1 MIESCKKD
9 ITHINWLAVDFDV
22 AEQSVKIL
30 QNRIVKAKLTGRTRM
45 VKKLQ
50 SLLVKSLNAR
60 ILAVKR
66 VSENKGKKTAGVDG
80 KLLDTSIKK
89 CKCVDE
95 LKIKLPDYKS
105 MPLKRIEIP
114 KKNGK
119 LRPLGIPTMFD
130 RSLQALYKLALE
142 PIAEVVADKNSY
154 GFRPKRS
161 TQDAMK
167 QVWICTSKRNGGEW
181 ILEADIKGCFDN
193 ISHQWIYDNIPLDN
207 RLLKQWLKSGF
218 IKDDTLFPTD
228 SGTPQGGIISPILAN
243 MVLDGIEE
251 VVKRHKA
258 RFQKMKDGVILYRHT
273 NRLNFIR
280 YADDFV
286 ITGHSPKYL
295 RLLQKDIEI
304 FLNQRGLELSKEKTH
319 ITHIRDGFN
328 FLGFN
333 FRKYPNNKVIVKP
346 TKDGIKSFKSKIKEI
361 FKKYNSSS
369 LSMLITKLNP
379 LLRGWANYYRFV
391 NSKVVFDKID
401 TYIWRKSLNWMKRIH
416 QRKET
421 IKYYKQYFK
430 PFPNYKSDVL
440 SDGKQ
445 FVYRLAT
452 LPLKEFIK
460 IKSEANPYD
469 KSFDEYFI
477 KRYFAL
483 KNLTKV

>member
-22 AEQSVKIL
+22 VEQSVKIL

-304 FLNQRGLELSKEKTH
+304 FLNQRGVKRSAK
-319 ITHIRDGFN
+319 
-328 FLGFN
+328 LG
-333 FRKYPNNKVIVKP
+333 
-346 TKDGIKSFKSKIKEI
+346 S
-361 FKKYNSSS
+361 
-369 LSMLITKLNP
+369 
-379 LLRGWANYYRFV
+379 
-391 NSKVVFDKID
+391 
-401 TYIWRKSLNWMKRIH
+401 
-416 QRKET
+416 
-421 IKYYKQYFK
+421 
-430 PFPNYKSDVL
+430 
-440 SDGKQ
+440 
-445 FVYRLAT
+445 
-452 LPLKEFIK
+452 
-460 IKSEANPYD
+460 
-469 KSFDEYFI
+469 
-477 KRYFAL
+477 
-483 KNLTKV
+483 